1 MKLILHGSFGTFGT
15 LATPP
20 ENDTFRLKPLG
31 QVTMIDVDTL
41 GSLSRTVSV
50 PPDGDGFGLGFEE
63 EDEEDEEDDPRREDE
78 LDRLGLGLGFAS
90 GGSPESSAAAA
101 FWGLFPRSATGAA
114 GCTAAGTSFSAG
126 GMMNNATMTAPQ
138 TSNIRPM
145 TATYAV

>member
-1 MKLILHGSFGTFGT
+1 LGTFGT

-31 QVTMIDVDTL
+31 HVTMIDVETL
-41 GSLSRTVSV
+41 GSVSRTLSV

-63 EDEEDEEDDPRREDE
+63 DEEEDEDEDAPRREDE
-78 LDRLGLGLGFAS
+78 LGRLFLGLGFAS

-126 GMMNNATMTAPQ
+126 GMMNNATRTEPQ
-138 TSNIRPM
+138 TSNIRPT
-145 TATYAV
+145 TATYMV